1 MLTSSGLSGAVA
13 GAQVEPN
20 VRAPAAALP
29 FSLTGKITKIT
40 IRLNQVTVIGGNH
53 HFLLT
58 TSSSTVIR
66 VKSKIVTLK
75 KLKVGERVRVT
86 GKSLGP
92 LLLALSIGA

>member
-1 MLTSSGLSGAVA
+1 
-13 GAQVEPN
+13 
-20 VRAPAAALP
+20 
-29 FSLTGKITKIT
+29 
-40 IRLNQVTVIGGNH
+40 
-53 HFLLT
+53 
-58 TSSSTVIR
+58 VIR